1 MNSLTW
7 GAPSSQ
13 GAGLSF
19 VLNNKYA
26 VNMITAVWCPLNCSS
41 RTKDGKFVA
50 PFTALAWHRYNRV
63 VKRAL
68 GNERAQKRLWQAM
81 TCVNSGTRALTT
93 GWEAPQ
99 QVKTLPAAAA
109 AGGGGRR
116 LSLGCIH
123 VPFTC
128 AWFSCL
134 RLRVRNKEMKKR
146 NLSDYGIVFDPQRT
160 TGTL

>member
-1 MNSLTW
+1 MNCLTW

-13 GAGLSF
+13 GADLSF

-26 VNMITAVWCPLNCSS
+26 VNLITTVWCPLNCSS

-63 VKRAL
+63 MKRAF

-81 TCVNSGTRALTT
+81 TCVKSPADGMRSA
-93 GWEAPQ
+93 Q
-99 QVKTLPAAAA
+99 QVKTLPD
-109 AGGGGRR
+109 AGRRR
-116 LSLGCIH
+116 LSHGCIH

-134 RLRVRNKEMKKR
+134 RLRVRNKETKKR
-146 NLSDYGIVFDPQRT
+146 NLSDYGIVLDPQRT